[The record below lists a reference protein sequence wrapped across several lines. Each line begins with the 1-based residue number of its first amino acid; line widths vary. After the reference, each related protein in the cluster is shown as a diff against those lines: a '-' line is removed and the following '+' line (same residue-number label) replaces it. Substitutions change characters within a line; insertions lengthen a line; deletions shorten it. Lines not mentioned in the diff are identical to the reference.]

1 MEGSK
6 MKSNWSKKLSV
17 LVVMT
22 TSIPLVSL
30 QATEDVEKKKKFTPQ
45 MLAEIGKMSW
55 KVLSDEE
62 KKEDYTSLLFGLF
75 HTGFP
80 YLTEGERAVVR
91 EAFRE
96 AENKAQERGSMWFSK
111 EAEKAEADQEA
122 EDKKAFESVLSP
134 YVTERQRKTAW
145 KEFSEKRWGNPRRT
159 RWWRS
164 RASVDLEK
172 VKSLFHGGEC
182 VGENPLS
189 EKEKMEL
196 RDLIGVFLHDSDLY
210 LTPEE
215 RGKVWAVMQVA
226 VDEGLARWRQANL
239 EGESN

>member
-1 MEGSK
+1 
-6 MKSNWSKKLSV
+6 
-17 LVVMT
+17 VVMAT
-22 TSIPLVSL
+22 TVPLGSL
-30 QATEDVEKKKKFTPQ
+30 KAAEMGEKKDRISPHI
-45 MLAEIGKMSW
+45 LAEIGRKSW
-55 KVLSDEE
+55 KVLTEEE

-75 HTGFP
+75 RTGFP

-134 YVTERQRKTAW
+134 YMTERQRKTAW
-145 KEFSEKRWGNPRRT
+145 KEFSEKRWGNPRRI

-172 VKSLFHGGEC
+172 VKGLFHGGEC

-226 VDEGLARWRQANL
+226 VDEGLARWRRANL
-239 EGESN
+239 EEDKRNRQKAK